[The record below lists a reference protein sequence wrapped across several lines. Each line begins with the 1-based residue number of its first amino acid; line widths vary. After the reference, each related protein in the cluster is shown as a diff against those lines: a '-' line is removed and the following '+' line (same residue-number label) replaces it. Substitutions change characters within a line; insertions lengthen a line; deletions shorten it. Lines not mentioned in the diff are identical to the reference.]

1 MAALGF
7 NVNVKGI
14 FPNCVK
20 FLSTVLKTPDGFA
33 TLTGK
38 HMNETAFSLIA
49 KFQEGRGMKVNAYEQ
64 WRKDNIAE
72 GETEMKKIGL
82 LPHSE
87 VHENWG
93 EEKEASDNDSDEQ
106 YSLYFHV

>member
-1 MAALGF
+1 MLYIIVKTSWFWCGVTNIKALVWYIALICKIMAALGF

-49 KFQEGRGMKVNAYEQ
+49 KFQEGRGMKVNAYE
-64 WRKDNIAE
+64 
-72 GETEMKKIGL
+72 
-82 LPHSE
+82 
-87 VHENWG
+87 
-93 EEKEASDNDSDEQ
+93 
-106 YSLYFHV
+106 

>member
-1 MAALGF
+1 
-7 NVNVKGI
+7 
-14 FPNCVK
+14 
-20 FLSTVLKTPDGFA
+20 
-33 TLTGK
+33 
-38 HMNETAFSLIA
+38 
-49 KFQEGRGMKVNAYEQ
+49 
-64 WRKDNIAE
+64 
-72 GETEMKKIGL
+72 MKKIGL